1 MTNEPA
7 IANAIH
13 HLANEMR
20 LLTFGGASI
29 DPTGQGAIEG
39 LTLTVHDTGRDIA
52 SALSDG
58 RGVCPIISGYHR
70 FVSMVV
76 QRTDPVGKSNKK
88 SRYRAGFLVWK
99 KYLFSFVW
107 HLLNTSKI
115 HSVGISLANK
125 SFCPATKIILSLA
138 GG

>member
-13 HLANEMR
+13 HLANEIR

-52 SALSDG
+52 SALSDIASAIN
-58 RGVCPIISGYHR
+58 RLADAVA
-70 FVSMVV
+70 
-76 QRTDPVGKSNKK
+76 TSN
-88 SRYRAGFLVWK
+88 S
-99 KYLFSFVW
+99 
-107 HLLNTSKI
+107 
-115 HSVGISLANK
+115 
-125 SFCPATKIILSLA
+125 
-138 GG
+138 